1 MSSTDGSVDEI
12 TQSVRA
18 LMTPPGQ
25 PVSNLDGGQIHTVI
39 NMANRWFQERLAEAG
54 TKEASF
60 RATFT
65 VGANVTFQEFSNLP
79 DGQFLEPSTLHERKN
94 GITTDPWRS
103 MTFVHPLPLNAQRTE
118 RLRFWDLGGDNTNP
132 GLLFVGA
139 TVAAQIRMV
148 YVGRLK
154 VHISDPREAAVISG
168 STDILASYAAHL
180 LCLAKQTPQ
189 GRASA
194 ADHMATAED
203 LLHSFIARDSKTQQ
217 RRPGRPWR
225 PRFGMTALKGF

>member
-25 PVSNLDGGQIHTVI
+25 PVSNLDAGQIHTVI
-39 NMANRWFQERLAEAG
+39 NMANRWFQERLAENGAN
-54 TKEASF
+54 EASF

-65 VGANVTFQEFSNLP
+65 LSANETFKELSNLAES
-79 DGQFLEPSTLHERKN
+79 GFLEPSNLWERKN

-103 MTFVHPLPLNAQRTE
+103 MTLTHPLPLNAQRTD
-118 RLRFWDLGGDNTNP
+118 RLRFWDVGMDNTNP
-132 GLLFVGA
+132 ALLFIGA
-139 TVAAQIRMV
+139 TVATQIRMV

-154 VHISDPREAAVISG
+154 IHISDPREAAVISG
-168 STDILASYAAHL
+168 SNDILASYAAHL

-203 LLHSFIARDSKTQQ
+203 LLHSFITRDSNFQQ